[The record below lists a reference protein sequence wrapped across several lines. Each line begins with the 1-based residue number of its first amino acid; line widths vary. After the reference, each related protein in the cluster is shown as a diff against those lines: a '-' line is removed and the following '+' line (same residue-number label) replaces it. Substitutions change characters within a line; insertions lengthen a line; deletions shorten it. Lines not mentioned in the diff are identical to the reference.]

1 MPMTFA
7 LAWTRAAEG
16 FPVTPQG
23 TCDNSICNTSTKPAC
38 RGQVLRGSIASKAF
52 LPLISSESDSP
63 MFFGQDIYDNLPFY
77 QVAVAIINHGEE
89 WVQSQVGFR
98 YLESKLINI
107 ELKATS
113 LLHKESYHL
122 GRLCRIFQ
130 DLAGLSVKPS
140 TNLGWQRSQDWLP
153 METDIEMWSQCTNE
167 RHMHCNCELAS
178 YPLPGLP
185 PQISLSHGAVICF
198 WILQLRYW

>member
-1 MPMTFA
+1 M
-7 LAWTRAAEG
+7 
-16 FPVTPQG
+16 
-23 TCDNSICNTSTKPAC
+23 
-38 RGQVLRGSIASKAF
+38 LRGSIASKAF

-122 GRLCRIFQ
+122 GRLCQIFQ

-140 TNLGWQRSQDWLP
+140 TNLGLQSSQQDWLP
-153 METDIEMWSQCTNE
+153 METDIEMWSQCTSE
-167 RHMHCNCELAS
+167 RHMHCNCQLAS

-185 PQISLSHGAVICF
+185 PKFLYHMVLSFAFESCN
-198 WILQLRYW
+198 